1 MEYKLLAADMDGTAL
16 DDNKN
21 LGERTV
27 KAMERAIASGKTVLF
42 STGRSISLV
51 KPYIDMV
58 HGMRYAVTAS
68 GASVLDLETGEKLL
82 HKTIDPETVK
92 YIIAQASGRYVMPV
106 MFIND
111 KSYGSRWCVDHC
123 ADFGLDTYGP
133 IYRRHM
139 NIVDDVF
146 SMYMESPEPVEKFNL
161 FFANDYEAAEV
172 LEKLRE
178 LPLTFTC
185 VTDSSLEINA
195 SGVSKAEGLKTLC
208 ARLAIEPAECIAVG
222 DSENDEPMLKLCG
235 LSAATANATD
245 KVKAMADVLAP
256 DCNND
261 PVAQI
266 IDEYLLA

>member
-1 MEYKLLAADMDGTAL
+1 M
-16 DDNKN
+16 
-21 LGERTV
+21 
-27 KAMERAIASGKTVLF
+27 
-42 STGRSISLV
+42 
-51 KPYIDMV
+51 
-58 HGMRYAVTAS
+58 
-68 GASVLDLETGEKLL
+68 
-82 HKTIDPETVK
+82 
-92 YIIAQASGRYVMPV
+92 
-106 MFIND
+106 
-111 KSYGSRWCVDHC
+111 
-123 ADFGLDTYGP
+123 
-133 IYRRHM
+133 
-139 NIVDDVF
+139 
-146 SMYMESPEPVEKFNL
+146 
-161 FFANDYEAAEV
+161 

-245 KVKAMADVLAP
+245 VVKAMADVLAP

>member
-1 MEYKLLAADMDGTAL
+1 MEFNSNGQTGHWTADGNTSYIVYFEITQDPATSVRYGQL
-16 DDNKN
+16 
-21 LGERTV
+21 
-27 KAMERAIASGKTVLF
+27 VLRG
-42 STGRSISLV
+42 SS
-51 KPYIDMV
+51 
-58 HGMRYAVTAS
+58 
-68 GASVLDLETGEKLL
+68 SVLKLGPRFSIGAVNP
-82 HKTIDPETVK
+82 KSNTDFVVSTQDGAPA
-92 YIIAQASGRYVMPV
+92 YSGSVNSSDVME
-106 MFIND
+106 N
-111 KSYGSRWCVDHC
+111 
-123 ADFGLDTYGP
+123 
-133 IYRRHM
+133 
-139 NIVDDVF
+139 
-146 SMYMESPEPVEKFNL
+146 PEPVEKFNL

>member
-21 LGERTV
+21 LGKRTV

-82 HKTIDPETVK
+82 YKTIDPETVK

-106 MFIND
+106 MFID
-111 KSYGSRWCVDHC
+111 SKSYSSRWCVDSC
-123 ADFGLDTYGP
+123 ADFGFSAYEP
-133 IYRRHM
+133 IYRECM

-146 SMYMESPEPVEKFNL
+146 AMYMENPEPVEKFNL

-178 LPLTFTC
+178 FPVTFTC
-185 VTDSSLEINA
+185 ATDTSLEINA

-208 ARLAIEPAECIAVG
+208 ARLGIEPNECIAVG
-222 DSENDEPMLKLCG
+222 DSENDEPMLKLAG
-235 LSAATANATD
+235 LSAATANGTD
-245 KVKAMADVLAP
+245 KVKAMADIIVP